1 MLVTN
6 RDNGQSILPMEC
18 PYLNR
23 AALLAT
29 IGAQPAP
36 AKHFTLR
43 RKPKSAALKAEL
55 FQKGRE
61 VEVQSLLNAIR
72 WLFNL

>member
-1 MLVTN
+1 
-6 RDNGQSILPMEC
+6 MEC

-23 AALLAT
+23 GALLAT

-55 FQKGRE
+55 FQKGTYNIHE
-61 VEVQSLLNAIR
+61 TIQP
-72 WLFNL
+72 

>member
-1 MLVTN
+1 
-6 RDNGQSILPMEC
+6 MEC

-23 AALLAT
+23 GALLAT
-29 IGAQPAP
+29 IGTQPAP

-55 FQKGRE
+55 FQKGM
-61 VEVQSLLNAIR
+61 VWSHSSGTSGNILYL
-72 WLFNL
+72 

>member
-1 MLVTN
+1 
-6 RDNGQSILPMEC
+6 MEC

-23 AALLAT
+23 GALLAT

-55 FQKGRE
+55 FQKGIA
-61 VEVQSLLNAIR
+61 L
-72 WLFNL
+72 

>member
-1 MLVTN
+1 
-6 RDNGQSILPMEC
+6 MES

-23 AALLAT
+23 GALHAT

-55 FQKGRE
+55 FQKGMI
-61 VEVQSLLNAIR
+61 QNYTAFAWNAIYINIYT
-72 WLFNL
+72 NLMYLLGLSSYP

>member
-1 MLVTN
+1 MLVTSSKN
-6 RDNGQSILPMEC
+6 QRTLLPMEC

-23 AALLAT
+23 GALLAT

-55 FQKGRE
+55 FQKGNLCMLL
-61 VEVQSLLNAIR
+61 SLQV
-72 WLFNL
+72 